1 MRPSMMCCLLWLP
14 SLATASRSAVLP
26 RLRDALT
33 SSSRPLLVELLDAG
47 PVDAMDAEE
56 LSTSC
61 RKAGAA
67 ALLLP
72 ASMLGPVAAEQA
84 LADGCFPGPLPL
96 VCDLRRCAHD
106 ALAMQP
112 RRLPLALRRC
122 MLATCTCSQRAHA
135 MLTACT
141 HRPCAGMHA
150 CMHVRAPLCLRS
162 ADLAELPAGDLA
174 DLHSSGAS
182 AVAFGGAAFVDLGD
196 AAAADLVAGA
206 RQAGLDV
213 LALVG
218 SPTDG
223 ASAEAAGACA
233 VVYETGA
240 DRPEPNGA
248 ADDVDSSAVR
258 IDSWEGDEEGLY
270 ALREQGAGALLL
282 RDACDGSV
290 YYGTDRCTSLI
301 RLAQSKQS
309 LVYGGSMFGTVGDNA
324 PPEQRNPRMW
334 AQSKRQSR
342 EIMHESAKSRGLPPP
357 KLKK

>member
-1 MRPSMMCCLLWLP
+1 M
-14 SLATASRSAVLP
+14 LP

-96 VCDLRRCAHD
+96 VCD
-106 ALAMQP
+106 
-112 RRLPLALRRC
+112 
-122 MLATCTCSQRAHA
+122 
-135 MLTACT
+135 
-141 HRPCAGMHA
+141 
-150 CMHVRAPLCLRS
+150 LRS